1 MKRVRA
7 HILYLCALS
16 VLCGET
22 ITAQTREA
30 TRTFRF
36 REVGLRSA
44 LDSLLRWYAVPFM
57 YLEKDVAGKRVTAEC
72 DDCNFEEAIKNVI
85 ENQSLVARAAG
96 SQVVLQAQPVE
107 RKIPP
112 ATISGTVTD
121 SLTGEWLVDATVLLR
136 HESSEGE
143 QIHRLCSTNQFGF
156 YSLQNVRPGT
166 YLLTIRSI
174 GYQTLN
180 LPLTVEPGISTTI
193 NRTLYPRDVVMQE
206 VTVKGQRSAFT
217 ASEGISRGVYIRATP
232 SDQNQYL
239 LEGARIYNPSHF
251 GGVLTTFNG
260 DALRDVQ
267 ALAGGVPPYYGGRIG
282 GVLDVTLRNG
292 REELSGAAGIG
303 TLGSSLMLEG
313 PVAEGTTFLLSGRRG
328 YPNVLMDSNPP
339 GGTRSDVGTT
349 EVMAK
354 MSHVLAGN
362 SRIFL
367 SGYFGRDAYDN
378 FARNAIGRELF
389 NSLRWGNAAANLRWI
404 GIISPSLFV
413 HASAACSRY
422 GFDMEHRLSAAGI
435 TAPSAVFPS
444 NYFIEDVALR
454 ANAEHFYDEYHTM
467 RGGVELIRHRFGGT
481 ISGFSMLGAPVF
493 LHGVSSW
500 ELAVYFQDQ
509 WRLSPAVSAELGAR
523 ATAFI
528 GKQGTFSAVDPR
540 FSILVRLSNEM
551 RLYSSLSSVN
561 QFVHPFR
568 NSGVFLFYP
577 TPFIYP
583 STEAIRPSTSVQI
596 SAGMEKIFREGE
608 YTLAV
613 ESYYRVT
620 QKLHEF
626 LFDSSSVA
634 FADGILL
641 GEGTIYGAEV
651 TLNKRAGD
659 FTGTVRYSFS
669 HAQNRFAELNGGEP
683 YTPRFDRR
691 HELFA
696 TLSYSL
702 NENWMFGA
710 LCVIASKQSDI
721 SRGIATA
728 ANIEP
733 GPIRVEEAQA
743 PFDVNGGRFPGFQR
757 LELRTSYRFSWS
769 EFPIQATLRLLN
781 GYGLLD
787 PFEWMLGDGSDRRRK
802 WSVRFDPPEL
812 LPLYPAFLVSLRF

>member
-7 HILYLCALS
+7 HILYLCALC

-22 ITAQTREA
+22 ITAQTREE

-36 REVGLRSA
+36 REVELRLA

-72 DDCNFEEAIKNVI
+72 DDCNFEEAIKKVI

-112 ATISGTVTD
+112 STISGTITD
-121 SLTGEWLVDATVLLR
+121 SLTGEWLADATVLLR
-136 HESSEGE
+136 HDTQTGE
-143 QIHRLCSTNQFGF
+143 EIHRICFTNPFGF
-156 YSLQNVRPGT
+156 YSLQNIRPGT
-166 YLLTIRSI
+166 YMLVVRTI
-174 GYQTLN
+174 GYEILS
-180 LPLTVEPGISTTI
+180 LPVTVESGSQTTM
-193 NRTLYPRDVVMQE
+193 NLAMLPRDVVMQE
-206 VTVKGQRSAFT
+206 VTVEGQRSAFT

-232 SDQNQYL
+232 SDHNQYF
-239 LEGARIYNPSHF
+239 LEGMRIYNPSHF

-282 GVLDVTLRNG
+282 GILDVTLRNG

-303 TLGSSLMLEG
+303 TLGSSLMIEG
-313 PVAEGTTFLLSGRRG
+313 PVAEHTTFLLSGRRG
-328 YPNVLMDSNPP
+328 YPNVLMERSTPN
-339 GGTRSDVGTT
+339 GIRSDVGTT
-349 EVMAK
+349 ELMTKA
-354 MSHVLAGN
+354 SHVLSTD
-362 SRIFL
+362 SRLFL
-367 SGYFGRDAYDN
+367 SGYFGRDTYDN
-378 FARNAIGRELF
+378 SARDAIGRELL
-389 NSLRWGNAAANLRWI
+389 NSLRWGNAAVNLRWI
-404 GIISPSLFV
+404 SIISPSLFV
-413 HASAACSRY
+413 HASAAYSRY
-422 GFDMEHRLSAAGI
+422 GFDMDHRLPATSFLPA
-435 TAPSAVFPS
+435 SESFPS
-444 NYFIEDVALR
+444 DYFIEDLALR

-481 ISGFSMLGAPVF
+481 ISEFSMLGAPAS
-493 LHGVSSW
+493 LNGLSMW

-561 QFVHPFR
+561 QFVHPYR

-583 STEAIRPSTSVQI
+583 STETVRPSTSMQI
-596 SAGMEKIFREGE
+596 SAGMEKMFRGGE

-626 LFDSSSVA
+626 VFDSSSVA
-634 FADGILL
+634 FADGILF

-659 FTGTVRYSFS
+659 FTGMVRYSYS
-669 HAQNRFAELNGGEP
+669 HAQNRFAELNSGAP

-733 GPIRVEEAQA
+733 GPIRGEFTQA

-757 LELRTSYRFSWS
+757 LEFRVTHTFSSWRV
-769 EFPIQATLRLLN
+769 PCQVTLRLMN

-787 PFEWMLGDGSDRRRK
+787 PFAWTLRESSDTRQK
-802 WSVRFDPPEL
+802 WSTRFDPPEL
-812 LPLYPAFLVSLRF
+812 LPLYPVLSIGVRF